1 MRSFLGVGRNAPIV
15 ALLGDLGWL
24 PITTITKISCIE
36 FWFRLSKMAEGRLNK
51 QIFIE
56 ASNLASDN
64 GYKNWIAHIHDIF
77 KNDYSNQYSA
87 PTLCINQSLQHY
99 RNNTKFLQKF

>member
-1 MRSFLGVGRNAPIV
+1 MKIQNNLMRSFLCVGRNAPIV

-24 PITTITKISCIE
+24 PITTITKISCIG

-56 ASNLASDN
+56 ASNLASDK
-64 GYKNWIAHIHDIF
+64 GYIGLPISMTFLKTTTPMNIQH
-77 KNDYSNQYSA
+77 
-87 PTLCINQSLQHY
+87 QHY
-99 RNNTKFLQKF
+99 ASREAEAMLLQR